1 MKNTTGNSG
10 WNHTQG
16 TEFQLAEMR
25 TGEVLGALGNYHP
38 WRHTVPKEYGVRL
51 VIVP

>member
-1 MKNTTGNSG
+1 MTNTTGNSG

-16 TEFQLAEMR
+16 TDFQAAEMR
-25 TGEVLGALGNYHP
+25 TGEVLSSPGDWQT